1 MRLRLV
7 ILTSVAIIFLVNTNS
22 FLANGATETLEQLD
36 IKQDKETN
44 KLLVSYSKNMAPS
57 YEVLVDS
64 NEKYTI
70 NQSYSWIRDQ
80 TSRYNLVSY
89 SLDDSDFIPIS
100 RKARGNF
107 TLDINM
113 ETSHSVVFL
122 AVPQF
127 PLAVSG
133 TTDYTYS
140 PPSPTGDNWFDA
152 GTTTTVTVNPS
163 NQFLIRNV
171 IDGWEGTFVES
182 KDNSVT
188 ILIDGSHSIEARWKT
203 DYSQL
208 IVIGIIPLSLGIF
221 FAIHQRKK
229 SLKIGPLESK
239 LHVDST
245 NEEKHRNDDYAKEM
259 EDYLSQKF
267 IEKLDS
273 MRNLALISDL
283 RNSKIKE
290 KLEREI

>member
-1 MRLRLV
+1 LRLGLI
-7 ILTSVAIIFLVNTNS
+7 ILTSVAVIFLLNTNF
-22 FLANGATETLEQLD
+22 FLANGASDTLEKLD
-36 IKQDKETN
+36 IEQDKETN

-64 NEKYTI
+64 NEKYTVS
-70 NQSYSWIRDQ
+70 QSYSWIRDQ

-127 PLAVSG
+127 SLTVSG
-133 TTDYTYS
+133 TTDYTHS
-140 PPSPTGDNWFDA
+140 PLSPTGDNWFDA
-152 GTTTTVTVNPS
+152 GTITTVTVNPS

-171 IDGWEGTFVES
+171 LDGWEGTFVES

-188 ILIDGSHSIEARWKT
+188 ILIDGSHSIEARWKI

-208 IVIGIIPLSLGIF
+208 IVIGIIPLCLGIF
-221 FAIHQRKK
+221 FAIYRRKK
-229 SLKIGPLESK
+229 SLKIDSQESK
-239 LHVDST
+239 LHVDSS
-245 NEEKHRNDDYAKEM
+245 NEEKHRNGDYAKEI

-267 IEKLDS
+267 VEKLDS
-273 MRNLALISDL
+273 MRNLDLISDL

>member
-1 MRLRLV
+1 MRLGLI
-7 ILTSVAIIFLVNTNS
+7 ILTSVAVIFLVNTNS
-22 FLANGATETLEQLD
+22 FLANGAPETLEKLD
-36 IKQDKETN
+36 IEQDKETN

-64 NEKYTI
+64 NEKYTVS
-70 NQSYSWIRDQ
+70 QSYSWIRDQ

-100 RKARGNF
+100 RKARGDF

-133 TTDYTYS
+133 VTDYTYS

-171 IDGWEGTFVES
+171 LDGWEGTFVES

-208 IVIGIIPLSLGIF
+208 IVIGIIPLCLGIF
-221 FAIHQRKK
+221 FVMYQRKK
-229 SLKIGPLESK
+229 SLKIGSQESK
-239 LHVDST
+239 LHVDSS
-245 NEEKHRNDDYAKEM
+245 NEEKHRNGDYAKEI

-273 MRNLALISDL
+273 MRNLDLISDL